1 MQVISGD
8 LSKMQMK
15 ILNAGGSTKTRVSP
29 AKCGWLGING
39 NALKV
44 LAKLLGAVVD
54 EVHFIFFHSFLLPPI
69 SPDKSFSWVSN
80 LPSPRQN
87 IFQNFLF
94 SKYINNAFNLS
105 LDSAP

>member
-15 ILNAGGSTKTRVSP
+15 ILNAGGSTKTRVS
-29 AKCGWLGING
+29 
-39 NALKV
+39 V